1 MRGGRRTSRK
11 ESARTIA
18 ADSMSRDRKG
28 AVVVHRNAKG
38 SLRGGLGRWRQGSG
52 ETGWKRALLTGW
64 KPVLLVMVVL
74 ALVGC
79 ASRPYAQIDRTVWVG
94 QLGQARAAVLEEPAK
109 KNDDALREATLAVL
123 TLSDGYPAQAEVP
136 MQRVYEVL
144 RTRGLNANKEAAA
157 KVLNESVK
165 LWKGEPY
172 EQAILY
178 LYVGM
183 QQAAVGAWDNMRASA
198 NSALELLDEFDK
210 ARGVVRENEPS
221 EHGYVVSQ
229 SDLAAAHLLA
239 AIANQ
244 QLGRDDEASDHLS
257 RVREQRPGLAEL
269 CDRIAGK
276 DFDTV
281 LVVEMGLGPVRE
293 PSGSD
298 ASEAT
303 LDYRWPSDEREI
315 VVRDARGELGRF
327 GRVLDVNN
335 FADAY
340 RWDVLA
346 QWRRFKS
353 GAGSVMA
360 GAGAVLVLSDD
371 DEAQIAG
378 VGLLLAGLLSKAN
391 ARADM
396 RSLGVLPQRYYIV
409 PLKLSKTTGTI
420 AVSIG
425 GGMGESALV
434 PGLRRLE
441 GGKVRLVVVRVPCEA
456 RAGDSDT
463 WAGPRYAG
471 DKTDEDVPGADLP
484 YILGGRCVMTPGP
497 EALSKYQAAGWLEG
511 WTSNDLRELYRE
523 EGIVLPGDVGPGI
536 PPGLHVLEGGRSLI
550 SPEPGTLG
558 FGRLFFKEHGA
569 FRPRSERVARLAE
582 ELKAKRETVP

>member
-1 MRGGRRTSRK
+1 M
-11 ESARTIA
+11 
-18 ADSMSRDRKG
+18 
-28 AVVVHRNAKG
+28 
-38 SLRGGLGRWRQGSG
+38 
-52 ETGWKRALLTGW
+52 TGW
-64 KPVLLVMVVL
+64 KPVLLLL
-74 ALVGC
+74 ALLTGC
-79 ASRPYAQIDRTVWVG
+79 ASRPYAQIDRPVWDG
-94 QLGQARAAVLEEPAK
+94 QLGRARAAVLDEPAR

-144 RTRGLNANKEAAA
+144 RTRGLNANKEAAS
-157 KVLNESVK
+157 KVLNESVR

-183 QQAAVGAWDNMRASA
+183 QQAALGAWGNTRAAA
-198 NSALELLDEFDK
+198 NSALDLLDEFDK
-210 ARGVVRENEPS
+210 ARDVVRENPPT

-229 SDLAAAHLLA
+229 SDLALAHLLA
-239 AIANQ
+239 AVANQ

-257 RVREQRPGLAEL
+257 RVRQQRPALAGL
-269 CDRIAGK
+269 CDRIA
-276 DFDTV
+276 DRDYDTV

-293 PSGSD
+293 PGGSD
-298 ASEAT
+298 DSEAT

-346 QWRRFKS
+346 RWRRFKS
-353 GAGSVMA
+353 GAGTVMT
-360 GAGAVLVLSDD
+360 GAGAALLLSDD
-371 DEAQIAG
+371 DGAQIAG
-378 VGLLLAGLLSKAN
+378 LGLVLAGLLTKAN
-391 ARADM
+391 ARADV
-396 RSLGVLPQRYYIV
+396 RSLGVLPQRYYLV
-409 PLKLSKTTGTI
+409 PLKMSDATGTI
-420 AVSIG
+420 EVSIG
-425 GGMGESALV
+425 SGRGESTLV
-434 PGLRRLE
+434 PGLR
-441 GGKVRLVVVRVPCEA
+441 GGTDGKARLVVRRVPGDA
-456 RAGDSDT
+456 RASASDA

-471 DKTDEDVPGADLP
+471 DQTLGDVPGADLP

-497 EALSKYQAAGWLEG
+497 EALSKYQAAGWFDG

-523 EGIVLPGDVGPGI
+523 EGIVLPGQVGPGI
-536 PPGLHVLEGGRSLI
+536 PPGLHLLEGGRSLI

-558 FGRLFFKEHGA
+558 FERLYYEEHA
-569 FRPRSERVARLAE
+569 AYRPRSERVARLAE
-582 ELKAKRETVP
+582 ELKVKRETVP

>member
-1 MRGGRRTSRK
+1 M
-11 ESARTIA
+11 
-18 ADSMSRDRKG
+18 
-28 AVVVHRNAKG
+28 
-38 SLRGGLGRWRQGSG
+38 L
-52 ETGWKRALLTGW
+52 AL
-64 KPVLLVMVVL
+64 
-74 ALVGC
+74 LVGC
-79 ASRPYAQIDRTVWVG
+79 ASRPYEQIDRTVWAG
-94 QLGQARAAVLEEPAK
+94 QLGRARAAVLDEPAK

-144 RTRGLNANKEAAA
+144 RTRGLNADKEAAA

-183 QQAAVGAWDNMRASA
+183 QQAAVGAWGNTRAGA

-210 ARGVVRENEPS
+210 ARGVERPNPPT

-229 SDLAAAHLLA
+229 SDLALAHLLA
-239 AIANQ
+239 GVANQ

-257 RVREQRPGLAEL
+257 RVRQQRPALAGL

-276 DFDTV
+276 DYDTV

-298 ASEAT
+298 QSEAT
-303 LDYRWPSDEREI
+303 LRYRWPSDEREI
-315 VVRDARGELGRF
+315 VVRDGRRELGRF

-340 RWDVLA
+340 RWDNLA
-346 QWRRFKS
+346 GWRRFKS

-360 GAGAVLVLSDD
+360 GAGAGLLLSDD
-371 DEAQIAG
+371 DQTQLVG
-378 VGLLLAGLLSKAN
+378 VGLILAGLLSKAN
-391 ARADM
+391 ARADV

-409 PLKLSKTTGTI
+409 PLKVSETTGTI
-420 AVSIG
+420 EVSVG
-425 GGMGESALV
+425 GGLGESTLV
-434 PGLRRLE
+434 PGLRVS
-441 GGKVRLVVVRVPCEA
+441 GNGKARLVVVRVPGDA
-456 RAGDSDT
+456 RASGSDA

-471 DKTDEDVPGADLP
+471 DQTPEQVPGGDLP
-484 YILGGRCVMTPGP
+484 YILGGRCVMSPGP
-497 EALSKYQAAGWLEG
+497 EALSKYQAAGWFDG
-511 WTSNDLRELYRE
+511 WTSNDLAELYRE
-523 EGIVLPGDVGPGI
+523 EGIVLPGEVGPGI
-536 PPGLHVLEGGRSLI
+536 PPGLHLLEGGRSLI

-558 FGRLFFKEHGA
+558 FERLYYKEHA
-569 FRPRSERVARLAE
+569 AYRPRSERVARLAE
-582 ELKAKRETVP
+582 ELKSKRETVP

>member
-1 MRGGRRTSRK
+1 MRGGVRTSRTRGA
-11 ESARTIA
+11 S
-18 ADSMSRDRKG
+18 KG
-28 AVVVHRNAKG
+28 ASALTSSQRERAVVWREVSRRPLPHGRG
-38 SLRGGLGRWRQGSG
+38 SWGRKS
-52 ETGWKRALLTGW
+52 RATGW
-64 KPVLLVMVVL
+64 KPVLLVL
-74 ALVGC
+74 GLLVGC
-79 ASRPYAQIDRTVWVG
+79 ASRPYSQIDRTVWDG
-94 QLGQARAAVLEEPAK
+94 QLGRARAVVLDEPAK

-144 RTRGLNANKEAAA
+144 RTRGLNAQKEAAS
-157 KVLNESVK
+157 KVLNESVR

-183 QQAAVGAWDNMRASA
+183 QQAAVGAWGNTRAAA
-198 NSALELLDEFDK
+198 NSALDLLDEFDK
-210 ARGVVRENEPS
+210 ARDVVRENPPT

-229 SDLAAAHLLA
+229 SDLALAHLLA
-239 AIANQ
+239 AVANQ

-257 RVREQRPGLAEL
+257 RVRQQRPTLSGL

-276 DFDTV
+276 DYDTV

-298 ASEAT
+298 QSEAT

-315 VVRDARGELGRF
+315 AVRDARGELGRF

-335 FADAY
+335 FAGAY
-340 RWDVLA
+340 RWDVLEK
-346 QWRRFKS
+346 WRRFKS
-353 GAGSVMA
+353 GAGTVMA
-360 GAGAVLVLSDD
+360 GAGAALLLSDD

-378 VGLLLAGLLSKAN
+378 VGLILAGLLTKAN
-391 ARADM
+391 ARADV

-409 PLKLSKTTGTI
+409 PLKMSEASGTI
-420 AVSIG
+420 EVRIG
-425 GGMGESALV
+425 NGRGESTLV
-434 PGLRRLE
+434 PGLR
-441 GGKVRLVVVRVPCEA
+441 GGTDGKARLVVRRVSGDA
-456 RAGDSDT
+456 RASDSDA
-463 WAGPRYAG
+463 WGGPRYGG
-471 DKTDEDVPGADLP
+471 DQTVGDVPGADLP

-497 EALSKYQAAGWLEG
+497 EALSKYQAAGWFDG

-523 EGIVLPGDVGPGI
+523 EGIVLPGEVGPGI

-558 FGRLFFKEHGA
+558 FQRLYFEEHA
-569 FRPRSERVARLAE
+569 AYRPRSERVARLAD
-582 ELKAKRETVP
+582 ELNAKRETVP